1 MKGVKGNNHNP
12 GGRPKL
18 PWELIV
24 QKKAL
29 RCSFDLAVCDLL
41 ALPNKDLM
49 RIQKSPRETAMRRV
63 IAKELLQAIQYGAT
77 KSFERMLSRVL
88 GKPIDVE
95 EMETRDTSQL
105 AKQMLMMPRDEQ
117 IKLIER
123 RLKELKDEGA

>member
-1 MKGVKGNNHNP
+1 M
-12 GGRPKL
+12 
-18 PWELIV
+18 